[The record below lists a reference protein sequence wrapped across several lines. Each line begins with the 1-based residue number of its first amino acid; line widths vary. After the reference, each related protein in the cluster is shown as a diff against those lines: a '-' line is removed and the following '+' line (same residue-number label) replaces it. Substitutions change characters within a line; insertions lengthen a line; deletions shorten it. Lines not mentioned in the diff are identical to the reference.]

1 VVDAMTVGAAL
12 IGGAAVAVVSGPS
25 PARCRLAAISPRVG
39 KAALGRGGFPGRGGV
54 PHREGVAGRSE
65 GSGRREA
72 PGLGGRTADRWETS
86 GSGPPATLGA
96 GSRSGLSS
104 RPARLVAGGAAGV
117 GVGVVLGGVLGL
129 VAGCLVGGLLIRW
142 IGRLEPAARARETD
156 RMEGHLPL
164 VADLLSAAIAVGA
177 PPDRAAHLVGAAVGG
192 PLGVLL
198 VAGADRA
205 ALGGDPTTAWRELA
219 RRPVTARLARTLVTA
234 GERGA
239 APAATLGRVAADARD
254 STRWSAEARAR
265 ALGARAAAP
274 LGLCFLPAFLLV
286 GVVPVVA
293 AAGSQLP

>member
-25 PARCRLAAISPRVG
+25 PARCRLAAIAPRVG
-39 KAALGRGGFPGRGGV
+39 EAALGRGG
-54 PHREGVAGRSE
+54 
-65 GSGRREA
+65 
-72 PGLGGRTADRWETS
+72 RTTDRWRTS
-86 GSGPPATLGA
+86 GSGRPATRGA
-96 GSRSGLSS
+96 GPRGGLSS
-104 RPARLVAGGAAGV
+104 RPARLVAGGVAGL

-142 IGRLEPAARARETD
+142 VGRLEPAARALETD

-164 VADLLSAAIAVGA
+164 VADLLSAAIAAGA

-198 VAGADRA
+198 VAGADRS
-205 ALGGDPTTAWRELA
+205 ALGGDPATAWRELA
-219 RRPVTARLARTLVTA
+219 QRPVTARLARTLVTA

-239 APAATLGRVAADARD
+239 APAETLGRVAADARD
-254 STRWSAEARAR
+254 SARWSAEARAR

-293 AAGSQLP
+293 AGASLLP

>member
-1 VVDAMTVGAAL
+1 MSVAAAL

-25 PARCRLAAISPRVG
+25 PARRRLTAIAPPVG
-39 KAALGRGGFPGRGGV
+39 EAALGRGGRAGG
-54 PHREGVAGRSE
+54 
-65 GSGRREA
+65 
-72 PGLGGRTADRWETS
+72 RWETS
-86 GSGPPATLGA
+86 GSGRPATLGV
-96 GSRSGLSS
+96 GPRSRLAS
-104 RPARLVAGGAAGV
+104 RPARLVAGGVAGL
-117 GVGVVLGGVLGL
+117 GVGVVLGGMLGL
-129 VAGCLVGGLLIRW
+129 VAACLAGGLLIRW
-142 IGRLEPAARARETD
+142 VGRLEPAARARETD

-164 VADLLSAAIAVGA
+164 VADLLSAAIAAGT

-205 ALGGDPTTAWRELA
+205 ALGSDPTTAWCELA
-219 RRPVTARLARTLVTA
+219 QRPVTARLARTLVTA

-239 APAATLGRVAADARD
+239 APALTLGRVAADARD
-254 STRWSAEARAR
+254 SARWSAEARAR

-293 AAGSQLP
+293 AAGSLLP